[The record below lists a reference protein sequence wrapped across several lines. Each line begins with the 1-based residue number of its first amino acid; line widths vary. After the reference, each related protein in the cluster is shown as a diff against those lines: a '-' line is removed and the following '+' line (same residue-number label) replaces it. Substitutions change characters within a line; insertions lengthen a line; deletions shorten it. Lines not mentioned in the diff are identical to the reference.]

1 MAGSNDWEGQL
12 KEDVGQDAEVYNTKD
27 PDEVFLTNRSRLEL
41 ALRDYKDG
49 IKPINSWI
57 NPFILFVTVIPILLV
72 GSFTQTFGIPES
84 VWNNLYLTIAIFSV
98 GWLIYTVI
106 NIIQESQKADIKYV
120 IEELKGENE

>member
-1 MAGSNDWEGQL
+1 MAGSDDWEGQL

-49 IKPINSWI
+49 IKAMNSWI
-57 NPFILFVTVIPILLV
+57 NPFILFVTVMPILLV

-98 GWLIYTVI
+98 GWLIYTMI
-106 NIIQESQKADIKYV
+106 NII
-120 IEELKGENE
+120 